1 MSAVGLLRTLFPS
14 CCVLCR
20 RRSGRDID
28 LCAQC
33 EQAFARNERA
43 CPVCAEPAP
52 AVASRQE
59 PAVCGSC
66 LAKPPPW
73 TMTVA
78 PFAYSRPLTAV
89 VDGLKSGNGL
99 LQARIL
105 GKLLA
110 AAVAA
115 RYRQDEMPAA
125 LVPMPLTRR
134 RLRQRGF
141 NQADLLARVT
151 ARELGLPHLGRHLT
165 RVRGGPPQRSL
176 ARGERLRN
184 MRGAFAAHGPLPGP
198 RLALIDDVTTTG
210 ATVHAATLALR
221 AAGAAEVHV
230 WVAAKTPAQR
240 LTLQ

>member
-1 MSAVGLLRTLFPS
+1 MDLARALFPA

-28 LCAQC
+28 LCVEC
-33 EQAFARNERA
+33 EEALARNENA

-52 AVASRQE
+52 AVASDE
-59 PAVCGSC
+59 TPAVCGSC
-66 LAKPPPW
+66 LAAPPPW

-99 LQARIL
+99 MQARIL

-110 AAVAA
+110 SAVAA
-115 RYRQDEMPAA
+115 RYRQDELPAA
-125 LVPMPLTRR
+125 LVPVPLTRR

-141 NQADLLARVT
+141 NQADLLARAT
-151 ARELGLPHLGRHLT
+151 ARELGPRRLPRHLK

-184 MRGAFAAHGPLPGP
+184 MRGAFAVRDPLPAA
-198 RLALIDDVTTTG
+198 RLALIDDVSTTG
-210 ATVHAATLALR
+210 ATVYAATLALR

-240 LTLQ
+240 VVLQ

>member
-1 MSAVGLLRTLFPS
+1 
-14 CCVLCR
+14 
-20 RRSGRDID
+20 
-28 LCAQC
+28 
-33 EQAFARNERA
+33 
-43 CPVCAEPAP
+43 
-52 AVASRQE
+52 
-59 PAVCGSC
+59 
-66 LAKPPPW
+66 
-73 TMTVA
+73 MTVA